1 MNVLN
6 KIIDNIN
13 RGEIAPFYL
22 LSGTEPYFIDDIS
35 NQIVKKLVS
44 NSSKDF
50 DFSILYG
57 KDSSVNEIIETAKR
71 YPMISNYHVVLIREA
86 QYLDKKYDELSKYI
100 LNPQKES
107 VIIFCYKNKIFDK
120 RSKLYKAAISSGVVF
135 ESKPLYENQISP
147 WVSNQ
152 LKSEGLEANPK
163 SIQLLIEFL
172 GLDLGK
178 IKQEITKLKI
188 LCSKELITPELIE
201 KHVGISKDFN
211 NFELINAIGSKNK
224 NKSIQ
229 IINYLS
235 NNSKNNPIVLTISSL
250 FQFFKKLLLFH
261 GVSEINGR
269 HNISSTLG
277 INPYFIKDY
286 EKASKFYNMKNCSH
300 AIDLIHNAD
309 LKSKGI
315 VGNNEGHK
323 DILIDLIN
331 DLFNT

>member
-1 MNVLN
+1 
-6 KIIDNIN
+6 
-13 RGEIAPFYL
+13 
-22 LSGTEPYFIDDIS
+22 
-35 NQIVKKLVS
+35 
-44 NSSKDF
+44 
-50 DFSILYG
+50 
-57 KDSSVNEIIETAKR
+57 
-71 YPMISNYHVVLIREA
+71 
-86 QYLDKKYDELSKYI
+86 
-100 LNPQKES
+100 
-107 VIIFCYKNKIFDK
+107 
-120 RSKLYKAAISSGVVF
+120 
-135 ESKPLYENQISP
+135 
-147 WVSNQ
+147 
-152 LKSEGLEANPK
+152 
-163 SIQLLIEFL
+163 
-172 GLDLGK
+172 
-178 IKQEITKLKI
+178 

-211 NFELINAIGSKNK
+211 NFELINAIGYKNK

-229 IINYLS
+229 IINYLT
-235 NNSKNNPIVLTISSL
+235 NNSKNNPIILTISSL

>member
-13 RGEIAPFYL
+13 ICEIDPFYL
-22 LSGTEPYFIDDIS
+22 LSVTEPYFIDDIS

-323 DILIDLIN
+323 DILIDLIS